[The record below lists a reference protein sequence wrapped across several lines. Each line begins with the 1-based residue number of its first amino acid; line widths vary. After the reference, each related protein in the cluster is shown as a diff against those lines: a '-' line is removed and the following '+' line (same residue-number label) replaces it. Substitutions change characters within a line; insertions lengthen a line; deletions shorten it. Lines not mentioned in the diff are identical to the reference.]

1 MYTLMLLK
9 YLLKDAF
16 MKTDLHLMAK
26 LNAFS
31 KTHFFQARLKSIN
44 KNMLDYSDKC
54 FIFYLNLFDCH
65 LLFTNASK
73 FEGDCKYVQLWI
85 FTHLTVFRFN

>member
-16 MKTDLHLMAK
+16 MKTDLHLMA
-26 LNAFS
+26 NIECIQQNTFFS
-31 KTHFFQARLKSIN
+31 SKAEIN
-44 KNMLDYSDKC
+44 KQEYVKTTAINVSY
-54 FIFYLNLFDCH
+54 F
-65 LLFTNASK
+65 ASK